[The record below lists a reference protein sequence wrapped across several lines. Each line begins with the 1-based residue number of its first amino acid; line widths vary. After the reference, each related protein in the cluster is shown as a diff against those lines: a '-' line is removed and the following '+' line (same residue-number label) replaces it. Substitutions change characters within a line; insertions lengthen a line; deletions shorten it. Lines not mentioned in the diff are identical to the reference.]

1 MNWVWPMAPAHEP
14 NIFEG
19 GIAPS
24 ATMRMALNNS
34 VLKKSARRGSQAR
47 VARLSITLKPPVN
60 WP

>member
-14 NIFEG
+14 SILG
-19 GIAPS
+19 AGMAPS
-24 ATMRMALNNS
+24 ATMRMAANS
-34 VLKKSARRGSQAR
+34 SALKKSARRGSQAR